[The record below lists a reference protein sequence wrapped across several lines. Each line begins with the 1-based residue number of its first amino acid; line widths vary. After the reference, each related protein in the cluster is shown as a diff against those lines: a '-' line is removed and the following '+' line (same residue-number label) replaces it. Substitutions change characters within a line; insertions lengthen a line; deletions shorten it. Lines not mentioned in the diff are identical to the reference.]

1 MPIKTVASEDIR
13 LRLRDV
19 LDDVHAGAEVIIE
32 RYRKPSAVVV
42 NYAQWQAWKEAQ
54 EAELISHAL
63 QVIADMQS
71 GKAGT
76 TSHEELLRL
85 IAEKHTQENHTQ
97 ENHTHV
103 VN

>member
-1 MPIKTVASEDIR
+1 MTIKTVASEEIR

-19 LDDVHAGAEVIIE
+19 LDAVHAGHEVIIE

-54 EAELISHAL
+54 EAELAAHAQ

-76 TSHEELLRL
+76 TSHEELMRL
-85 IAEKHTQENHTQ
+85 VAEKHAKGTRTN
-97 ENHTHV
+97 V
-103 VN
+103 VA